1 MFYYIVYRLWNT
13 ANMTQIN
20 SLDTGIQ
27 IFEFETYHGSQLTLG
42 FGGAPP
48 FPLIIST
55 FDSAQKVLILF
66 SLNFSRF
73 FCFRSFSKIVNVD
86 ISWLL

>member
-27 IFEFETYHGSQLTLG
+27 IFEYETYHGSQVTLG

-48 FPLIIST
+48 FPLIILG
-55 FDSAQKVLILF
+55 FVPLNKLF
-66 SLNFSRF
+66 RNA
-73 FCFRSFSKIVNVD
+73 KYV
-86 ISWLL
+86 

>member
-27 IFEFETYHGSQLTLG
+27 IFEYETYHGSQVTLG

-55 FDSAQKVLILF
+55 FDSAQKVVILF
-66 SLNFSRF
+66 FSQF
-73 FCFRSFSKIVNVD
+73 FALFLFSFIF
-86 ISWLL
+86 